1 MKPAASAHDGG
12 RPVVVVAWTKGVRHS
27 SIRSRVGVPKVKSS
41 APQPVRSSR
50 VAWQVVPD
58 RSCSATSGQ
67 ASEWQYRATTSLQT
81 AESEAPDPEQAV
93 SQARVPMTNTYLLM
107 ALPRYSQR
115 GKRAH
120 MSQTY
125 LSLTVELPEEASE
138 AVQDLLHEAGALGL
152 EVRDRETPTMP
163 GVRGPNA
170 GESIVIGYF
179 EDRETAE
186 AARDEVAESFPNAR
200 LGLDEQPQ
208 QDWSNEWKSLIK
220 SVHVGRL
227 WVGPP
232 WDVGNAPEGAV
243 RLVIEPKMAF
253 GTGDHPTTSLCLAA
267 VDAFMADH
275 PGASV
280 LDVGTGTG
288 VLAIAAK
295 KLGAGHVV
303 ATDND
308 PTSVELAQENLT
320 DNGTPDIDVSGKEL
334 TAVEGTFDLVLANI
348 LANTLIEL
356 APLIAPKA
364 KDRLVLAGVLSH
376 QRADVE
382 AAYRNLGFTVLP
394 GATQGE
400 WVRIDL
406 KR

>member
-1 MKPAASAHDGG
+1 
-12 RPVVVVAWTKGVRHS
+12 
-27 SIRSRVGVPKVKSS
+27 
-41 APQPVRSSR
+41 
-50 VAWQVVPD
+50 
-58 RSCSATSGQ
+58 
-67 ASEWQYRATTSLQT
+67 
-81 AESEAPDPEQAV
+81 
-93 SQARVPMTNTYLLM
+93 
-107 ALPRYSQR
+107 
-115 GKRAH
+115 

-125 LSLTVELPEEASE
+125 LSLTVELSEEASE
-138 AVQDLLHEAGALGL
+138 AVQDVLHESGALGL
-152 EVRDRETPTMP
+152 EVRDREAPLMP
-163 GVRGPNA
+163 GVRGPKP
-170 GESIVIGYF
+170 GEAIVIAYF
-179 EDRETAE
+179 EDRDAAE
-186 AARDEVAESFPNAR
+186 GAQALVQEGFPDARV
-200 LGLDEQPQ
+200 GLDEQPQ
-208 QDWSNEWKSLIK
+208 QDWSNQWKSLIK

-232 WDVGNAPEGAV
+232 WDVANAPADAV

-253 GTGDHPTTSLCLAA
+253 GTGDHPTTALCLAA
-267 VDAFMADH
+267 VDAYMKDH

-295 KLGAGHVV
+295 KLGAGRVV

-308 PTSVELAQENLT
+308 PVSVELARENLT
-320 DNGTPDIDVSGKEL
+320 DNGTPDIDVSEKEL
-334 TAVEGTFDLVLANI
+334 TRVDGTFDLVLANI

-356 APLIAPKA
+356 APLIVAKV
-364 KDRLVLAGVLSH
+364 KDRLVLAGVLAH

-382 AAYRNLGFTVLP
+382 AAYRNLGLTVLE